1 MSLRA
6 RFVLA
11 LVGLV
16 AVATAL
22 IGAFS
27 YRTTRA
33 ELLGQLDSS
42 LQATTADLR
51 RPGGVDRVLG
61 PRSPASIRGDSDV
74 IVQVV
79 GADGTV
85 YSMDGA
91 APRGS
96 VRTTRMRPE
105 KASNTP
111 TGASPSRFRTRP

>member
-79 GADGTV
+79 GAAILQISNQAPIARV
-85 YSMDGA
+85 AIRRHRQSLLGA
-91 APRGS
+91 QFWRD
-96 VRTTRMRPE
+96 RLRP
-105 KASNTP
+105 
-111 TGASPSRFRTRP
+111 G